1 MAFFNAIGSEYTVE
15 LNVQS
20 DGIGYYAIVRDVNIY
35 SFSKI
40 SYNYYSAVKYA
51 DGRIYSETENN
62 IVSEQT
68 FTNND
73 ANKVISDLNNL
84 KNILNISNECLGEL
98 TNIVQNYVGNLYICS
113 VDYPYGGAFIGYPQ
127 TYIASGILTPFNA
140 SYGSPS
146 KNKWNENGTVYSII
160 NYGSNGNTLE
170 TKANSTLMPLFN
182 IISYQIENNLIEPS
196 NELKNLVESQF
207 DTVKSDTSFVWDVY
221 INSYRE
227 NALKG
232 GYTTESIIVRWSC
245 DAVNKATEEFLQ
257 TNPDYEYRS
266 DNTIIQLVAD
276 NKKDGTLSTPFFQDL
291 YGTLETKIPMSKLS
305 SVIGTSDFMKGI
317 SEFIPALNAGDCYL
331 YLTYK
336 LQSTSIKDTC
346 VCQIPLNSS
355 TQDVNHLYIRNGR
368 RGSVVRLHYGEP
380 ESGVDPLVVGWNDNA
395 RDDLSDDSQ
404 KFDDDSSDVESDIST
419 NSNIS
424 LLTSTYAMTE
434 TNLKLLGKKL
444 WDSSFLDNISMI
456 NNSPIENLLSA
467 KAFPFP
473 IPTSGATEKNVVMG
487 NVNMG
492 VSGYELP
499 SSFIPR
505 KTIGT
510 FKVDKKFN
518 GVLEWLNYHIQV
530 ICYLPYIGFI
540 ELNIKEILN
549 KTVTLKYIYDVITG
563 VCTAC
568 FYANNIEI
576 CKYSG
581 TIAIDIPITASN
593 RAQVESGYIM
603 SALGAVGS
611 LLTGKL
617 MGFAGSAFGALMNQN
632 HFTTKGSPS
641 PSCDAFDEQKAFIII
656 DYPVYYPPTNY
667 AHDYGYPCNL
677 SMKLGNCK
685 GFTKCA
691 NVDVNGLACT
701 EEERAELKRLLESGV
716 YL

>member
-1 MAFFNAIGSEYTVE
+1 MAYIINQGNEYIVE
-15 LNVQS
+15 LNVNS
-20 DGIGYYAIVRDVNIY
+20 NCIEYSSIGMNVKMWNFAPITYKYVAQ
-35 SFSKI
+35 
-40 SYNYYSAVKYA
+40 VKYA
-51 DGRIYSETENN
+51 NGGIYSENENEITSN
-62 IVSEQT
+62 STLSQY
-68 FTNND
+68 D
-73 ANKVISDLNNL
+73 ANLIISKLNQLKEIMNISDSVLQEIN
-84 KNILNISNECLGEL
+84 
-98 TNIVQNYVGNLYICS
+98 TIVNNYVGVLYVAQ
-113 VDYPYGGAFIGYPQ
+113 VDYPFGG
-127 TYIASGILTPFNA
+127 TYVGSYYKYVSSGMLTPFNA
-140 SYGSPS
+140 PYGSPS
-146 KNKWNENGTVYSII
+146 KNKWNENGTLYTLN
-160 NYGSNGNTLE
+160 NYERVGNSVNTY
-170 TKANSTLMPLFN
+170 ANETLMSLFN
-182 IISYQIENNLIEPS
+182 IISYQIENNLITPS
-196 NELKNLVESQF
+196 AELKNLVDSQF
-207 DTVKSDTSFVWDVY
+207 DPVKSDTSFTWDVY

-232 GYTTESIIVRWSC
+232 GYTTESIIVRWTC
-245 DAVNKATEEFLQ
+245 DAVNKATEDFLQ
-257 TNPDYEYRS
+257 TNPDYEYRA
-266 DNTIIQLVAD
+266 DNTIIRLSA
-276 NKKDGTLSTPFFQDL
+276 KDQKNYDFSTPFFQDL

-305 SVIGTSDFMKGI
+305 NVIGTSDFMKGI

-331 YLTYK
+331 YLNYTFQN
-336 LQSTSIKDTC
+336 LGVTDTC

-355 TQDVNHLYIRNGR
+355 TQNVDHLYIRNGR
-368 RGSVVRLHYGEP
+368 RGSVVRLHYGDP
-380 ESGVDPLVVGWNDNA
+380 ESGVDPSVVGWNDDA
-395 RDDLSDDSQ
+395 RDDLADDSQ

-434 TNLKLLGKKL
+434 TNLKALGRKL
-444 WDSSFLDNISMI
+444 WDNSFLENISMI
-456 NNSPIENLLSA
+456 NNSPIENILSV
-467 KAFPFP
+467 KSFPFP
-473 IPTSGATEKNVVMG
+473 ISGGTSKNVILG
-487 NVNMG
+487 NVNMEVTG
-492 VSGYELP
+492 NELP
-499 SSFIPR
+499 SSYTPI

-510 FKVDKKFN
+510 FKVDKKFT

-540 ELNIKEILN
+540 ELNIKEIID
-549 KTVTLKYIYDVITG
+549 KTITLKYIYDVITG

-611 LLTGKL
+611 LLTGNL

-691 NVDVNGLACT
+691 NVDVDGLSCT

>member
-1 MAFFNAIGSEYTVE
+1 MARYSGYDNVNKMSVQCTIDGSQYVEMRDVINCYGLGSFSVHIVHSNAGEYNINSHAFDTTNLKNTITQYGQSGFLGFTSNTASELVNNIDALNIHIVNFPAIALPYPTGDNRWTNADAIGIATPKGYNIGSPMNNGYN
-15 LNVQS
+15 NV
-20 DGIGYYAIVRDVNIY
+20 GNIY
-35 SFSKI
+35 SGYMNGEFVEYRFGKEPFSFF
-40 SYNYYSAVKYA
+40 
-51 DGRIYSETENN
+51 N
-62 IVSEQT
+62 IVS
-68 FTNND
+68 D
-73 ANKVISDLNNL
+73 AINAGIISVSDNL
-84 KNILNISNECLGEL
+84 KE
-98 TNIVQNYVGNLYICS
+98 IVDS
-113 VDYPYGGAFIGYPQ
+113 
-127 TYIASGILTPFNA
+127 
-140 SYGSPS
+140 
-146 KNKWNENGTVYSII
+146 
-160 NYGSNGNTLE
+160 
-170 TKANSTLMPLFN
+170 
-182 IISYQIENNLIEPS
+182 QIVPI
-196 NELKNLVESQF
+196 
-207 DTVKSDTSFVWDVY
+207 KSDTSFTWDVY

-232 GYTTESIIVRWSC
+232 GYKTESIIVRWTC

-257 TNPDYEYRS
+257 TNPDYEYRA
-266 DNTIIQLVAD
+266 DNTIIRLSA
-276 NKKDGTLSTPFFQDL
+276 KDQKNYDFSTPFFQDL

-305 SVIGTSDFMKGI
+305 SVIGTSDFMKEI
-317 SEFIPALNAGDCYL
+317 SEFIPVLNAGDCYL
-331 YLTYK
+331 YLNYTFQN
-336 LQSTSIKDTC
+336 LGVTDTC

-355 TQDVNHLYIRNGR
+355 TQDTSHLYIRNGR
-368 RGSVVRLHYGEP
+368 RGSVVRLHYGDP
-380 ESGVDPLVVGWNDNA
+380 ESGVDPSVVGWNDDA

-404 KFDDDSSDVESDIST
+404 KFDDDSSDIVSDIST

-424 LLTSTYAMTE
+424 LLTTTYAMTE
-434 TNLKLLGKKL
+434 SNLKALGKKL
-444 WDSSFLDNISMI
+444 WDSSFLENISMI
-456 NNSPIENLLSA
+456 NNSPIENILSA
-467 KAFPFP
+467 KSFPFP
-473 IPTSGATEKNVVMG
+473 INGGTSKNVILG
-487 NVNMG
+487 NVNMQVTG
-492 VSGYELP
+492 NELP
-499 SSFIPR
+499 SSYVPI

-540 ELNIKEILN
+540 ELNIKEIID
-549 KTVTLKYIYDVITG
+549 KTITLKYIYDVITG

-611 LLTGKL
+611 LLSGNL
-617 MGFAGSAFGALMNQN
+617 MGVAGSAFGALMNQN

-691 NVDVNGLACT
+691 NVDVDGLACT
-701 EEERAELKRLLESGV
+701 EEERAELKRMLESGV

>member
-1 MAFFNAIGSEYTVE
+1 MIIQSIQTNGIVQEMVFEPNGSIIFFDGAPSFFDTKPTTITGTRELPFASVTYDINAT
-15 LNVQS
+15 
-20 DGIGYYAIVRDVNIY
+20 
-35 SFSKI
+35 SKL
-40 SYNYYSAVKYA
+40 YP
-51 DGRIYSETENN
+51 
-62 IVSEQT
+62 
-68 FTNND
+68 
-73 ANKVISDLNNL
+73 
-84 KNILNISNECLGEL
+84 NISRDSIIKPHLQALKDGGYISENIFNELIEKL
-98 TNIVQNYVGNLYICS
+98 YDLPLYRGNLPQAIIGTGEGKEKELKIIGNGSC
-113 VDYPYGGAFIGYPQ
+113 GGI
-127 TYIASGILTPFNA
+127 
-140 SYGSPS
+140 
-146 KNKWNENGTVYSII
+146 
-160 NYGSNGNTLE
+160 GNTLTTNLDDVWNNYGNADTLNVSYGE
-170 TKANSTLMPLFN
+170 TQFTDKAFRQYPPFFN
-182 IISYQIENNLIEPS
+182 ILSRAIDENLINVS
-196 NELKNLVESQF
+196 DELIDFVQSQV
-207 DTVKSDTSFVWDVY
+207 TPIKEDTSFIWDVY

-232 GYTTESIIVRWSC
+232 GYKTESIIVRWTC

-257 TNPDYEYRS
+257 TNPDYEYRA
-266 DNTIIQLVAD
+266 DNTIIRLSA
-276 NKKDGTLSTPFFQDL
+276 KDQKNYDFSTPFFQDL
-291 YGTLETKIPMSKLS
+291 YGTLETKIPMTKLS
-305 SVIGTSDFMKGI
+305 NVIGTSDFMKGI
-317 SEFIPALNAGDCYL
+317 SEFIPALNTGDCYL
-331 YLTYK
+331 YLNYTFQN
-336 LQSTSIKDTC
+336 LGITDTC

-355 TQDVNHLYIRNGR
+355 TQNVDHLYIRNGR

-380 ESGVDPLVVGWNDNA
+380 ESGVDPSVVGWNDDA

-404 KFDDDSSDVESDIST
+404 KFDDDSSDIVSDIST

-424 LLTSTYAMTE
+424 LLTTTYAMNE
-434 TNLKLLGKKL
+434 SNLKALGKKL
-444 WDSSFLDNISMI
+444 WDASFLENISMI
-456 NNSPIENLLSA
+456 NNSPIENILSV
-467 KAFPFP
+467 KSFPFP
-473 IPTSGATEKNVVMG
+473 ISGGASKNVILG
-487 NVNMG
+487 NVNMQVTG
-492 VSGYELP
+492 NELP
-499 SSFIPR
+499 SNYIPI

-611 LLTGKL
+611 LLTGNL
-617 MGFAGSAFGALMNQN
+617 MGVAGSAFGALMNQN

-641 PSCDAFDEQKAFIII
+641 PACDAFDEQKAFIII

-691 NVDVNGLACT
+691 NVDVDGLSCT
-701 EEERAELKRLLESGV
+701 EEERAELKRLLENGV

>member
-1 MAFFNAIGSEYTVE
+1 MRAIINGIEGRTSIYDNIDGAELGIISTQSCVFSFNSGNVKYKYSEYNNNSLSYEEEKTIE
-15 LNVQS
+15 KALYFNDNNMNTLKNS
-20 DGIGYYAIVRDVNIY
+20 VNDIMLSLDY
-35 SFSKI
+35 SQANIDDFK
-40 SYNYYSAVKYA
+40 SAL
-51 DGRIYSETENN
+51 
-62 IVSEQT
+62 EQ
-68 FTNND
+68 
-73 ANKVISDLNNL
+73 L
-84 KNILNISNECLGEL
+84 KNILYFVNFNEWFSYIGINNVLSSSELSGFITGYNYPLGSPVADIINKNSTQYEL
-98 TNIVQNYVGNLYICS
+98 S
-113 VDYPYGGAFIGYPQ
+113 VDGNQIYVNYTLPIAFFNMLQ
-127 TYIASGILTPFNA
+127 IAID
-140 SYGSPS
+140 
-146 KNKWNENGTVYSII
+146 
-160 NYGSNGNTLE
+160 
-170 TKANSTLMPLFN
+170 
-182 IISYQIENNLIEPS
+182 NNLITVSEWV
-196 NELKNLVESQF
+196 KNFVDDNMTPIKTE
-207 DTVKSDTSFVWDVY
+207 TSFLWDVY
-221 INSYRE
+221 INSYKE

-232 GYTTESIIVRWSC
+232 GYVTESIIIRWSC

-257 TNPDYEYRS
+257 ANPNYEYRA

-276 NKKDGTLSTPFFQDL
+276 KQKDGTLSTPFFQDL
-291 YGTLETKIPMSKLS
+291 YGTLQTKIPMTKLS

-317 SEFIPALNAGDCYL
+317 SEFIPALNTGDCYL

-336 LQSTSIKDTC
+336 LQNTSIKDTC

-355 TQDVNHLYIRNGR
+355 TQNVEHLYIRNGR
-368 RGSVVRLHYGEP
+368 RGSVVRLHYGDP
-380 ESGVDPLVVGWNDNA
+380 ESGVDPSVVGWNDDA

-404 KFDDDSSDVESDIST
+404 KFDADSSDVESDVSY

-434 TNLKLLGKKL
+434 ENLKLLGKKL
-444 WDSSFLDNISMI
+444 WDNSFLENISMI
-456 NNSPIENLLSA
+456 NNSPIENILAVKS
-467 KAFPFP
+467 FPFP
-473 IPTSGATEKNVVMG
+473 ISGGTSKNVILG
-487 NVNMG
+487 NVNMEITG
-492 VSGYELP
+492 NELP

-510 FKVDKKFN
+510 FKVDKKFS
-518 GVLEWLNYHIQV
+518 GVLEWLNYHIEV
-530 ICYLPYIGFI
+530 ICYLPYIGFV
-540 ELNIKEILN
+540 ELNVKEILN

-568 FYANNIEI
+568 FYAGDIEI

-581 TIAIDIPITASN
+581 TIAIDIPVTASN
-593 RAQVESGYIM
+593 RAQVEAGYIT
-603 SALGAVGS
+603 SAIGAIASLKTRNWLGV
-611 LLTGKL
+611 
-617 MGFAGSAFGALMNQN
+617 AGSAFGALMNQN

-691 NVDVNGLACT
+691 NVDVDGLACT

>member
-1 MAFFNAIGSEYTVE
+1 MVIRSIETN
-15 LNVQS
+15 
-20 DGIGYYAIVRDVNIY
+20 GIGQEMVFEPNGSIIFFDGTPYFFDTKQTTIKGTRTHPTLGNTYEINQTSDLYSNSSRDTTIKPHIQALRDGGYISENIYNELIEKLYDFPLYRGTLPTAIVGE
-35 SFSKI
+35 S
-40 SYNYYSAVKYA
+40 VKE
-51 DGRIYSETENN
+51 ITITENG
-62 IVSEQT
+62 
-68 FTNND
+68 
-73 ANKVISDLNNL
+73 A
-84 KNILNISNECLGEL
+84 C
-98 TNIVQNYVGNLYICS
+98 
-113 VDYPYGGAFIGYPQ
+113 GG
-127 TYIASGILTPFNA
+127 
-140 SYGSPS
+140 
-146 KNKWNENGTVYSII
+146 V
-160 NYGSNGNTLE
+160 GNTLVVNLNDVWNNYG
-170 TKANSTLMPLFN
+170 KADVVYVNYGNTVFTDKAFRLYPRVFN
-182 IISYQIENNLIEPS
+182 ILSRAIDEKLIDVS
-196 NELKNLVESQF
+196 NELKEFVESQVTPIKE
-207 DTVKSDTSFVWDVY
+207 DKSFIWDVY

-232 GYTTESIIVRWSC
+232 GYKTESIIVRWTC
-245 DAVNKATEEFLQ
+245 DAVNKATEDFLQ
-257 TNPDYEYRS
+257 TNPDYEYRA
-266 DNTIIQLVAD
+266 DNTLIRLSA
-276 NKKDGTLSTPFFQDL
+276 KDQKNYDFSTPFFQDL
-291 YGTLETKIPMSKLS
+291 YGTLEAKIPMTKLS

-317 SEFIPALNAGDCYL
+317 SEFIPALNSGDCYL
-331 YLTYK
+331 YLNYTFQN
-336 LQSTSIKDTC
+336 LGVTDTC

-355 TQDVNHLYIRNGR
+355 TQNVDHLYIRNGR

-380 ESGVDPLVVGWNDNA
+380 ESGVDPSVVGWNDDA
-395 RDDLSDDSQ
+395 RELPDDDIQ
-404 KFDDDSSDVESDIST
+404 HTDDDSSDVESDVSY

-434 TNLKLLGKKL
+434 ENLKLLGKKL
-444 WDSSFLDNISMI
+444 WDNSFLENISMI
-456 NNSPIENLLSA
+456 NNSPIENILAVKS
-467 KAFPFP
+467 FPFP
-473 IPTSGATEKNVVMG
+473 ISGGTSKNVILG
-487 NVNMG
+487 NVNMEITG
-492 VSGYELP
+492 NELP

-510 FKVDKKFN
+510 FKVDKKFSSI
-518 GVLEWLNYHIQV
+518 LEWLNYHIEV
-530 ICYLPYIGFI
+530 ICYLPYIGFV

-568 FYANNIEI
+568 FYAGDIEI

-611 LLTGKL
+611 LLAGNL
-617 MGFAGSAFGALMNQN
+617 MGIAGSSFGALMNQN

-656 DYPVYYPPTNY
+656 DYPVYYEPTNY

-691 NVDVNGLACT
+691 NVDVDGLSCT
-701 EEERAELKRLLESGV
+701 EEERAELKRLLEGGV

>member
-1 MAFFNAIGSEYTVE
+1 MASFNAIGSEYTVE

-20 DGIGYYAIVRDVNIY
+20 DGIGYYAIGRDVRIY

-51 DGRIYSETENN
+51 NGSIYSETENN

-73 ANKVISDLNNL
+73 ANHVISDLNNL
-84 KNILNISNECLGEL
+84 KNILNISNECLNEL
-98 TNIVQNYVGNLYICS
+98 SNIVQNYVGNLYLCS
-113 VDYPYGGAFIGYPQ
+113 VDYRNSGSWIGYPQ

-160 NYGSNGNTLE
+160 NYGSIGNTLE

-196 NELKNLVESQF
+196 DELKNLVDSQF
-207 DTVKSDTSFVWDVY
+207 DPVKSDTSFVWDVY

-245 DAVNKATEEFLQ
+245 DAVNKATEEYLQ
-257 TNPDYEYRS
+257 NNPDYEYRA
-266 DNTIIQLVAD
+266 DNTLIRLSA
-276 NKKDGTLSTPFFQDL
+276 KDQKNYDFSTPFFQDL

-331 YLTYK
+331 YLNYTFQN
-336 LQSTSIKDTC
+336 LGLTDTC

-355 TQDVNHLYIRNGR
+355 TQDVDHLYIRNGR
-368 RGSVVRLHYGEP
+368 RGSVVRLHYGDP
-380 ESGVDPLVVGWNDNA
+380 ESGVDPIVVGWNDDA
-395 RDDLSDDSQ
+395 RDDLVDDAQ
-404 KFDDDSSDVESDIST
+404 KFDDDSSDVESDISY

-434 TNLKLLGKKL
+434 ENLKLMGKKL
-444 WDSSFLDNISMI
+444 WDNSFLENISMI
-456 NNSPIENLLSA
+456 NNSPIENILAVKS
-467 KAFPFP
+467 FPFP
-473 IPTSGATEKNVVMG
+473 ISGGTSKNVILG

-492 VSGYELP
+492 ITGNELP
-499 SSFIPR
+499 SSFIPK

-510 FKVDKKFN
+510 FKVDKKFS
-518 GVLEWLNYHIQV
+518 GVLEWLNYHIEV
-530 ICYLPYIGFI
+530 ICYLPYIGFV
-540 ELNIKEILN
+540 ELNIKEILD

-568 FYANNIEI
+568 FYSGDIEI

-593 RAQVESGYIM
+593 RAQVEAGYIT
-603 SALGAVGS
+603 SAIGALASLKSRNWLGV
-611 LLTGKL
+611 
-617 MGFAGSAFGALMNQN
+617 AGSAFGALMNQN

-656 DYPVYYPPTNY
+656 DYPVYYEPTNY

-691 NVDVNGLACT
+691 NVDVDGLSCT

>member
-1 MAFFNAIGSEYTVE
+1 MVIQTIQTNGIVQEMVFEPKGSIIFFDGSSYFFDTKQTTITGTRTSPILGTSYDINETSE
-15 LNVQS
+15 LYPKV
-20 DGIGYYAIVRDVNIY
+20 GID
-35 SFSKI
+35 
-40 SYNYYSAVKYA
+40 
-51 DGRIYSETENN
+51 NN
-62 IVSEQT
+62 IKPQLL
-68 FTNND
+68 
-73 ANKVISDLNNL
+73 AL
-84 KNILNISNECLGEL
+84 KNNGHISESIYNELIEKIYDIPLYRGTLPTAITGTSADLAKEL
-98 TNIVQNYVGNLYICS
+98 KIIGNGLC
-113 VDYPYGGAFIGYPQ
+113 GGI
-127 TYIASGILTPFNA
+127 
-140 SYGSPS
+140 
-146 KNKWNENGTVYSII
+146 
-160 NYGSNGNTLE
+160 GNTLATNLNDVWNNYGNADTVDVSYGE
-170 TKANSTLMPLFN
+170 TQFTDKAFRQYPPFFN
-182 IISYQIENNLIEPS
+182 ILSRAIDENLINAS
-196 NELKNLVESQF
+196 DELIDFVQSQV
-207 DTVKSDTSFVWDVY
+207 TPIKEDTSFIWDVY

-232 GYTTESIIVRWSC
+232 GYKTESIIVRWTC

-257 TNPDYEYRS
+257 TSPDYEYRA
-266 DNTIIQLVAD
+266 DNTIIRLSA
-276 NKKDGTLSTPFFQDL
+276 KDQKNYDFSTPFFQDL
-291 YGTLETKIPMSKLS
+291 YGTLETKIPMTKLS
-305 SVIGTSDFMKGI
+305 NVIGTSDFMKGI

-331 YLTYK
+331 FLNYTFQNLGVT
-336 LQSTSIKDTC
+336 DTC

-355 TQDVNHLYIRNGR
+355 TQNVDHLYIRNGR

-380 ESGVDPLVVGWNDNA
+380 ESGVDPSVVGWNDDA

-404 KFDDDSSDVESDIST
+404 KFDDDSSDIVSDIST

-424 LLTSTYAMTE
+424 LLTTTYAMTE
-434 TNLKLLGKKL
+434 SNLKALGKKL
-444 WDSSFLDNISMI
+444 WDNSFLENISMI
-456 NNSPIENLLSA
+456 NNSPIENILSA
-467 KAFPFP
+467 KSFPFP
-473 IPTSGATEKNVVMG
+473 INGGTSKNVILG
-487 NVNMG
+487 NVNMEVNG
-492 VSGYELP
+492 NELP
-499 SSFIPR
+499 SSYVPI

-530 ICYLPYIGFI
+530 ICYLPYIGFV
-540 ELNIKEILN
+540 ELNIKEIID
-549 KTVTLKYIYDVITG
+549 KTITLKYIYDVITG

-568 FYANNIEI
+568 FYAGDIEI

-611 LLTGKL
+611 LLTGNL
-617 MGFAGSAFGALMNQN
+617 MGVAGSAFGALMNQN

-677 SMKLGNCK
+677 SIKLGNCK

-691 NVDVNGLACT
+691 NVDVDGLSCT
-701 EEERAELKRLLESGV
+701 EEERAELKRLLEGGV

>member
-1 MAFFNAIGSEYTVE
+1 MVIQTIQTNGIVQEMVFEPNGSIIYFDGSPYFFDTKQTTITGTTTSPILGWTYEINSTSEIYPKV
-15 LNVQS
+15 
-20 DGIGYYAIVRDVNIY
+20 GIDNNIKPHLLSLKNSGHISENIY
-35 SFSKI
+35 NELIEKI
-40 SYNYYSAVKYA
+40 YDIPLYRGTLPTAIIGTSA
-51 DGRIYSETENN
+51 
-62 IVSEQT
+62 
-68 FTNND
+68 
-73 ANKVISDLNNL
+73 DLAKEL
-84 KNILNISNECLGEL
+84 KII
-98 TNIVQNYVGNLYICS
+98 GNGSC
-113 VDYPYGGAFIGYPQ
+113 GGI
-127 TYIASGILTPFNA
+127 
-140 SYGSPS
+140 
-146 KNKWNENGTVYSII
+146 
-160 NYGSNGNTLE
+160 GNTLTTNLNDIWNNYGNADTVNVNYGE
-170 TKANSTLMPLFN
+170 TQFTDKAFHQYPPFFN
-182 IISYQIENNLIEPS
+182 ILSRAIDENLINAS
-196 NELKNLVESQF
+196 DELIDFVQSQV
-207 DTVKSDTSFVWDVY
+207 TPIKEDTSFIWDVY

-232 GYTTESIIVRWSC
+232 GYKTESIIVRWTC

-257 TNPDYEYRS
+257 TNPDYEYRA

-276 NKKDGTLSTPFFQDL
+276 KKKEGTLSEPFFQDL
-291 YGTLETKIPMSKLS
+291 YGTLEAKIPMTKLS
-305 SVIGTSDFMKGI
+305 NVIGTSDFIKGV
-317 SEFIPALNAGDCYL
+317 SEFIPVLNAGDCYL

-336 LQSTSIKDTC
+336 LQNTSVKDTC

-355 TQDVNHLYIRNGR
+355 TQDVDHLYIRNGR

-380 ESGVDPLVVGWNDNA
+380 ESGVDPSVVGWNDDV
-395 RDDLSDDSQ
+395 RELPDDDVQ
-404 KFDDDSSDVESDIST
+404 HTDDDSSDVESDVSY

-434 TNLKLLGKKL
+434 ENLKLLGKKL
-444 WDSSFLDNISMI
+444 WDDSFLENISMI
-456 NNSPIENLLSA
+456 NNSPIENILAVKS
-467 KAFPFP
+467 FPFP
-473 IPTSGATEKNVVMG
+473 ISGGTSKNVILG
-487 NVNMG
+487 NVNTEITG
-492 VSGYELP
+492 NELP

-510 FKVDKKFN
+510 FKVDKKFS
-518 GVLEWLNYHIQV
+518 GVLEWLNYHIEV
-530 ICYLPYIGFI
+530 ICYLPYIGFV

-568 FYANNIEI
+568 FYAGDIEI

-593 RAQVESGYIM
+593 RAQVEAGYIT
-603 SALGAVGS
+603 SALGSVG
-611 LLTGKL
+611 LLLKGKIIDS
-617 MGFAGSAFGALMNQN
+617 ASSAFGGLMNQN

-656 DYPVYYPPTNY
+656 DYPVYYEPTNY

-691 NVDVNGLACT
+691 NVDVDGLSCT

>member
-1 MAFFNAIGSEYTVE
+1 MVIQTIQTNGIVQELVFEPKGSIIFFDGSPYFFDTKQTTITGTKTSPILGNSYDINETSE
-15 LNVQS
+15 LYPKV
-20 DGIGYYAIVRDVNIY
+20 GID
-35 SFSKI
+35 
-40 SYNYYSAVKYA
+40 
-51 DGRIYSETENN
+51 NN
-62 IVSEQT
+62 IKPQLL
-68 FTNND
+68 
-73 ANKVISDLNNL
+73 AL
-84 KNILNISNECLGEL
+84 KNGGHISESIYNELIEKIYDIPLYRGTLPTAITGTSADLAKEL
-98 TNIVQNYVGNLYICS
+98 KIIGNGSC
-113 VDYPYGGAFIGYPQ
+113 GGI
-127 TYIASGILTPFNA
+127 
-140 SYGSPS
+140 
-146 KNKWNENGTVYSII
+146 
-160 NYGSNGNTLE
+160 GNTLATNLNDVWNNYGNVE
-170 TKANSTLMPLFN
+170 TSNVSYGETQFTDKAFRQYPPFFN
-182 IISYQIENNLIEPS
+182 ILSRAIDENLIDAS
-196 NELKNLVESQF
+196 NELIDFVQSQV
-207 DTVKSDTSFVWDVY
+207 TPIKEDTSFIWDVY

-232 GYTTESIIVRWSC
+232 GYKTESIVVRWTC

-257 TNPDYEYRS
+257 TNPDYEYRA

-276 NKKDGTLSTPFFQDL
+276 KKKEGTLSSPFFQDL

-317 SEFIPALNAGDCYL
+317 SEFIPALNTGDCYL

-336 LQSTSIKDTC
+336 LQNTSIKDTC

-355 TQDVNHLYIRNGR
+355 TQNVDHLYIRNGR

-380 ESGVDPLVVGWNDNA
+380 ESGVDPSVVGWNDDA

-404 KFDDDSSDVESDIST
+404 KFDDDSSDIVSDIST

-434 TNLKLLGKKL
+434 TNLKALGKKL
-444 WDSSFLDNISMI
+444 WDNSFLENISMI
-456 NNSPIENLLSA
+456 NNSPIENILSA
-467 KAFPFP
+467 KSFPFP
-473 IPTSGATEKNVVMG
+473 INGGTSKNVILG
-487 NVNMG
+487 NVNMEVTG
-492 VSGYELP
+492 NELP
-499 SSFIPR
+499 SSYTPI

-518 GVLEWLNYHIQV
+518 GVLEWLNYHTQV

-540 ELNIKEILN
+540 ELNIKEIID

-603 SALGAVGS
+603 SALGAVDS
-611 LLTGKL
+611 LLTGNL
-617 MGFAGSAFGALMNQN
+617 MGFVGSAFGALMNQN

-641 PSCDAFDEQKAFIII
+641 PACDAFDEQKAFIII

-691 NVDVNGLACT
+691 NVDVDGLACT

>member
-20 DGIGYYAIVRDVNIY
+20 DALGYYAIGRDVHCY

-51 DGRIYSETENN
+51 NGSIYSEKENN

-68 FTNND
+68 FTNNN
-73 ANKVISDLNNL
+73 ANQVISDLNNL
-84 KNILNISNECLGEL
+84 KNILNISNECLSEL
-98 TNIVQNYVGNLYICS
+98 SNIVQNYVGNLYICN
-113 VDYPYGGAFIGYPQ
+113 VDYPNVGTWIGYPQ
-127 TYIASGILTPFNA
+127 TYITSGILTPFNA
-140 SYGSPS
+140 AYGSPS

-160 NYGSNGNTLE
+160 NYESNGNTLE

-182 IISYQIENNLIEPS
+182 IITYQIENNLIVPS
-196 NELKNLVESQF
+196 DELKNLVDSQF
-207 DTVKSDTSFVWDVY
+207 DPVKSDTSFIWDVY

-245 DAVNKATEEFLQ
+245 DAVNKATEEYLQ
-257 TNPDYEYRS
+257 NNPDYEYRA
-266 DNTIIQLVAD
+266 DNTLIRLSA
-276 NKKDGTLSTPFFQDL
+276 KDQKNYDFSTPFFQDL
-291 YGTLETKIPMSKLS
+291 YGTLQTKIPMSKLS
-305 SVIGTSDFMKGI
+305 NVIGTSDFMKGI

-331 YLTYK
+331 YLNYTFQN
-336 LQSTSIKDTC
+336 LGVTDTC

-355 TQDVNHLYIRNGR
+355 TQNVDHLYIRNGR

-380 ESGVDPLVVGWNDNA
+380 ESGVDPSVVGWNDDV
-395 RDDLSDDSQ
+395 RELPDDDVQ
-404 KFDDDSSDVESDIST
+404 QFDDDSSDIISDIST

-424 LLTSTYAMTE
+424 LLTNTYAMNE
-434 TNLKLLGKKL
+434 SNLKALGKKL
-444 WDSSFLDNISMI
+444 WDNSFLENISMI
-456 NNSPIENLLSA
+456 NNSPIENILAVKS
-467 KAFPFP
+467 FPFP
-473 IPTSGATEKNVVMG
+473 ISGGTSKSVMLG
-487 NVNMG
+487 NVNMEVTG
-492 VSGYELP
+492 NELP
-499 SSFIPR
+499 SSYTPI

-530 ICYLPYIGFI
+530 ICYLPYIGFV

-568 FYANNIEI
+568 FYSGDIEI

-611 LLTGKL
+611 LLAGNL
-617 MGFAGSAFGALMNQN
+617 MGIAGSAFGALMNQN

-656 DYPVYYPPTNY
+656 DYPIYYPPTNY

-691 NVDVNGLACT
+691 NVDVDGLSCT
-701 EEERAELKRLLESGV
+701 EDERAELKRLLEGGV

>member
-1 MAFFNAIGSEYTVE
+1 MVIQSIQTNGIVQEMVFEPSGSIIFFDGTPYFFDTKQTTITGTRTSPIHGWTYEINSTSELYPKV
-15 LNVQS
+15 
-20 DGIGYYAIVRDVNIY
+20 GIDNNIKPQLLSLKNSGHISENIY
-35 SFSKI
+35 NELIEKI
-40 SYNYYSAVKYA
+40 YNIPLYRGTLPTAITGTSA
-51 DGRIYSETENN
+51 
-62 IVSEQT
+62 
-68 FTNND
+68 
-73 ANKVISDLNNL
+73 DLAKEL
-84 KNILNISNECLGEL
+84 KII
-98 TNIVQNYVGNLYICS
+98 GNGSC
-113 VDYPYGGAFIGYPQ
+113 GGI
-127 TYIASGILTPFNA
+127 
-140 SYGSPS
+140 
-146 KNKWNENGTVYSII
+146 
-160 NYGSNGNTLE
+160 GNTLTTNLNDIWNNYGNADTVNVSYGE
-170 TKANSTLMPLFN
+170 TQFTDKAFRQYPPFFN
-182 IISYQIENNLIEPS
+182 ILSRAIEENLIEVS
-196 NELKNLVESQF
+196 DELKEFVESEV
-207 DTVKSDTSFVWDVY
+207 TPIKEDTSFIWDVY

-232 GYTTESIIVRWSC
+232 GYKTESIIVRWTC

-257 TNPDYEYRS
+257 TNPDYEYKA

-276 NKKDGTLSTPFFQDL
+276 KKKEGTLSTPFFQDL
-291 YGTLETKIPMSKLS
+291 YGTLEVKIPMTKLS
-305 SVIGTSDFMKGI
+305 NVIGTSDFMKGI
-317 SEFIPALNAGDCYL
+317 SEFIPAINAGDCYL

-336 LQSTSIKDTC
+336 LQNTSVKDTC

-355 TQDVNHLYIRNGR
+355 TQDVDHLYIRNGR

-380 ESGVDPLVVGWNDNA
+380 ESGVDPSVVGWNDDV
-395 RDDLSDDSQ
+395 RELPDDDVQHTDE
-404 KFDDDSSDVESDIST
+404 DSSDVESDVSY

-434 TNLKLLGKKL
+434 ENLKLLGKKL
-444 WDSSFLDNISMI
+444 WSDSFLENISMI
-456 NNSPIENLLSA
+456 NNSPIENILAVKS
-467 KAFPFP
+467 FPFP
-473 IPTSGATEKNVVMG
+473 ISGGTSKNVVLG

-492 VSGYELP
+492 ITGNELP

-518 GVLEWLNYHIQV
+518 GVLEWLNYHIEV
-530 ICYLPYIGFI
+530 ICYLPYIGFV
-540 ELNIKEILN
+540 ELNVKEILN

-568 FYANNIEI
+568 FYAGDIEI

-593 RAQVESGYIM
+593 RAQVEAGYIT
-603 SALGAVGS
+603 SAIGALTSLKSRNWLGV
-611 LLTGKL
+611 
-617 MGFAGSAFGALMNQN
+617 AGSAFGALMNQN

-691 NVDVNGLACT
+691 NVDVDGLSCT

>member
-1 MAFFNAIGSEYTVE
+1 MIIQSIQTNGIVQEMVFEPSGSIIFFDGSPYFFDTKQTTITGTRELPFASVTYDINATSELYP
-15 LNVQS
+15 
-20 DGIGYYAIVRDVNIY
+20 
-35 SFSKI
+35 
-40 SYNYYSAVKYA
+40 
-51 DGRIYSETENN
+51 
-62 IVSEQT
+62 
-68 FTNND
+68 
-73 ANKVISDLNNL
+73 
-84 KNILNISNECLGEL
+84 NISRDNIIKPHLQALKDGGYISENIFNELIEKLYDLPLYRGSLPTAITGTGEGKEKEL
-98 TNIVQNYVGNLYICS
+98 KIIGNGSC
-113 VDYPYGGAFIGYPQ
+113 GGI
-127 TYIASGILTPFNA
+127 
-140 SYGSPS
+140 
-146 KNKWNENGTVYSII
+146 
-160 NYGSNGNTLE
+160 GNTLTTNLDDVWNNYGNTDIVNVNYGE
-170 TKANSTLMPLFN
+170 TQFTDKAFHQYPPFFN
-182 IISYQIENNLIEPS
+182 ILSRAIDENLINAS
-196 NELKNLVESQF
+196 NELIDFVQSQV
-207 DTVKSDTSFVWDVY
+207 TPIKEDTSFIWDVY

-232 GYTTESIIVRWSC
+232 GYKTESILVRWTC

-257 TNPDYEYRS
+257 TNTDYEYRA

-276 NKKDGTLSTPFFQDL
+276 KKKEGTLSAPFFQDL

-317 SEFIPALNAGDCYL
+317 SEFIPVLNAGDCYL

-336 LQSTSIKDTC
+336 LQNTSVKDTC

-355 TQDVNHLYIRNGR
+355 TQNVDNLYIRNGR

-380 ESGVDPLVVGWNDNA
+380 ESGVDPGVVGWNDDA

-404 KFDDDSSDVESDIST
+404 KFDDDSSDIESDIST

-424 LLTSTYAMTE
+424 LLTTTYAMTE
-434 TNLKLLGKKL
+434 SNLKALGKKL
-444 WDSSFLDNISMI
+444 WGTSFLENISMI
-456 NNSPIENLLSA
+456 NNSPIENILSA
-467 KAFPFP
+467 KSFPFP
-473 IPTSGATEKNVVMG
+473 ISGGTSKNVILG
-487 NVNMG
+487 NVNMEVTG
-492 VSGYELP
+492 NELP
-499 SSFIPR
+499 SSYTPI

-603 SALGAVGS
+603 SALGAFGS
-611 LLTGKL
+611 LLSGKL
-617 MGFAGSAFGALMNQN
+617 KGIAGSAFGALMNQN

-691 NVDVNGLACT
+691 NVDIDGLSCT

>member
-1 MAFFNAIGSEYTVE
+1 MASFSGIYHGGYGDFETTGTLNGGGICFEWANSFIELGIGSFTSHYTYYGNYGSGVVVSYDNDYNSSPVSEIVKNQIKDRITSLKSVLNLTDNTETE
-15 LNVQS
+15 LKSVIDNLDLHYIDVNSAISGFYFPQDNATMNGIATCYNCPIGTMLNNSWNVNGS
-20 DGIGYYAIVRDVNIY
+20 RVGDFTINGKTFTGYASVPYASIFNVISYAI
-35 SFSKI
+35 
-40 SYNYYSAVKYA
+40 
-51 DGRIYSETENN
+51 ENN
-62 IVSEQT
+62 IINVSDE
-68 FTNND
+68 
-73 ANKVISDLNNL
+73 L
-84 KNILNISNECLGEL
+84 KNIVEDQFVAIS
-98 TNIVQNYVGNLYICS
+98 
-113 VDYPYGGAFIGYPQ
+113 D
-127 TYIASGILTPFNA
+127 
-140 SYGSPS
+140 
-146 KNKWNENGTVYSII
+146 
-160 NYGSNGNTLE
+160 
-170 TKANSTLMPLFN
+170 
-182 IISYQIENNLIEPS
+182 
-196 NELKNLVESQF
+196 
-207 DTVKSDTSFVWDVY
+207 DTSFFWDVY

-232 GYTTESIIVRWSC
+232 GYKTESIIVRWSC
-245 DAVNKATEEFLQ
+245 SAVNKATEEFLQ
-257 TNPDYEYRS
+257 TNPDYEYRA
-266 DNTIIQLVAD
+266 DNTIIRLSA
-276 NKKDGTLSTPFFQDL
+276 KDQKNYDFLTPFFQDL
-291 YGTLETKIPMSKLS
+291 YGTLEAKIPMTKLS
-305 SVIGTSDFMKGI
+305 NVIGTSDFMKGI

-331 YLTYK
+331 YLNYTFQN
-336 LQSTSIKDTC
+336 LGVTDTC

-355 TQDVNHLYIRNGR
+355 TQNVDHLYIRNGR

-380 ESGVDPLVVGWNDNA
+380 ESGVDPSVVGWNDDA
-395 RDDLSDDSQ
+395 RDDLADDSQ
-404 KFDDDSSDVESDIST
+404 KFDDDSSDVESDIAT

-434 TNLKLLGKKL
+434 TNLKALGKKL
-444 WDSSFLDNISMI
+444 WDDSFLKEISML

-473 IPTSGATEKNVVMG
+473 IPTSGATEKNVIMG

-499 SSFIPR
+499 SSFNPT
-505 KTIGT
+505 KTIGS
-510 FKVDKKFN
+510 FMVDKKFN
-518 GVLEWLNYHIQV
+518 GVLEWLNYHIKV
-530 ICYLPYIGFI
+530 ICYLPYIGFV
-540 ELNIKEILN
+540 ELNIKEIIN

-568 FYANNIEI
+568 FYSNGIEI

-593 RAQVESGYIM
+593 RAQVEAGYIT
-603 SALGAVGS
+603 SALGAIGS
-611 LLTGKL
+611 LMTGNIL
-617 MGFAGSAFGALMNQN
+617 GLASSAFGALMNQN

-691 NVDVNGLACT
+691 NVDVDGLSCT
-701 EEERAELKRLLESGV
+701 EEERAELKRLLEGGV

>member
-1 MAFFNAIGSEYTVE
+1 MASFSGIHHGGYGDFETSGTLNGGGICFEWANTFTE
-15 LNVQS
+15 L
-20 DGIGYYAIVRDVNIY
+20 GIGPFTSHYTYYGNYGSGVVVSYDNDYNSSPVSKITKNQIKDRITALKSVLNLTDNTEIELKSVIDNLDLHYIDVNSALNGFYFPQDNATMNGIATCYNCPIGTMLNNDWNVNGSHVGDFTINGKTFTGYASVPFASIFNVISYAI
-35 SFSKI
+35 
-40 SYNYYSAVKYA
+40 
-51 DGRIYSETENN
+51 ENN
-62 IVSEQT
+62 IINVSDE
-68 FTNND
+68 
-73 ANKVISDLNNL
+73 L
-84 KNILNISNECLGEL
+84 KNIVEDQFVAIS
-98 TNIVQNYVGNLYICS
+98 
-113 VDYPYGGAFIGYPQ
+113 D
-127 TYIASGILTPFNA
+127 
-140 SYGSPS
+140 
-146 KNKWNENGTVYSII
+146 
-160 NYGSNGNTLE
+160 
-170 TKANSTLMPLFN
+170 
-182 IISYQIENNLIEPS
+182 
-196 NELKNLVESQF
+196 
-207 DTVKSDTSFVWDVY
+207 DTSFFWDVY

-232 GYTTESIIVRWSC
+232 GYKTESIIVRWTC
-245 DAVNKATEEFLQ
+245 NAVNKATEEFLQ
-257 TNPDYEYRS
+257 TNPDYEYRA
-266 DNTIIQLVAD
+266 DNTIIQLIAD
-276 NKKDGTLSTPFFQDL
+276 KKKEGTLSAPFFQDL

-317 SEFIPALNAGDCYL
+317 SEFIPALNTGDCYL

-336 LQSTSIKDTC
+336 LQNTSIKDTC

-355 TQDVNHLYIRNGR
+355 TQNVDHLYIRNGR
-368 RGSVVRLHYGEP
+368 RGSVVRLHYGDP
-380 ESGVDPLVVGWNDNA
+380 ESGVDPSVVGWNDDA
-395 RDDLSDDSQ
+395 RDDLSDDAQ
-404 KFDDDSSDVESDIST
+404 KFDDDSSDVESDVSY

-434 TNLKLLGKKL
+434 ENLKLLGKKL
-444 WDSSFLDNISMI
+444 WDDSFLENISMI
-456 NNSPIENLLSA
+456 NNSPIENILAA
-467 KAFPFP
+467 KAFPYP
-473 IPTSGATEKNVVMG
+473 IPTSGTTNKNVILG
-487 NVNMG
+487 NVDMG
-492 VSGYELP
+492 ITGYELP

-510 FKVDKKFN
+510 FKVDKKFS
-518 GVLEWLNYHIQV
+518 GVLEWLNYHTQV

-540 ELNIKEILN
+540 ELNIKEIID
-549 KTVTLKYIYDVITG
+549 KTITLKYIYDVITG

-611 LLTGKL
+611 LLSGKL
-617 MGFAGSAFGALMNQN
+617 MGIAGSAFGALMNQN

-691 NVDVNGLACT
+691 NVDVDGLSCT

>member
-1 MAFFNAIGSEYTVE
+1 MARYSGYDNVNKKSIQCTIDGAQYVEMRDVINCYGLGSFSVHIDHNLAGEYNINSSAFDTTSLKNTIVGFGQSGFLGFTSNTANELVSAIDNLNIHIVSFPAIALPYPTGDDKWTNAQAIGVATPK
-15 LNVQS
+15 
-20 DGIGYYAIVRDVNIY
+20 GYNI
-35 SFSKI
+35 
-40 SYNYYSAVKYA
+40 
-51 DGRIYSETENN
+51 
-62 IVSEQT
+62 
-68 FTNND
+68 
-73 ANKVISDLNNL
+73 
-84 KNILNISNECLGEL
+84 
-98 TNIVQNYVGNLYICS
+98 
-113 VDYPYGGAFIGYPQ
+113 
-127 TYIASGILTPFNA
+127 
-140 SYGSPS
+140 GSPM
-146 KNKWNENGTVYSII
+146 NNEYNSVGTVYSG
-160 NYGSNGNTLE
+160 YMNGEFVEYTFGQE
-170 TKANSTLMPLFN
+170 PFSFFN
-182 IISYQIENNLIEPS
+182 IVSDAIDAGIISVSDDLKKIVDSQIIPIKL
-196 NELKNLVESQF
+196 
-207 DTVKSDTSFVWDVY
+207 DTSFTWDVY

-245 DAVNKATEEFLQ
+245 PAVNEATEEFLQ
-257 TNPDYEYRS
+257 TNPDYEYRA

-336 LQSTSIKDTC
+336 LQNTSIKDTC

-355 TQDVNHLYIRNGR
+355 TQNVDNLYIRNGR

-380 ESGVDPLVVGWNDNA
+380 ESGVDPSVVGWNDDA
-395 RDDLSDDSQ
+395 RDDLVDDVQ
-404 KFDDDSSDVESDIST
+404 KFDDDSSDVKSDVSY

-434 TNLKLLGKKL
+434 DNLKLLGKKL

-456 NNSPIENLLSA
+456 NNSPIENILAA
-467 KAFPFP
+467 KAFPYP
-473 IPTSGATEKNVVMG
+473 IPTSGTTNKNVILG
-487 NVNMG
+487 NVDMG
-492 VSGYELP
+492 VTGYELP

-510 FKVDKKFN
+510 FKVDKKFS
-518 GVLEWLNYHIQV
+518 GVLEWLNYHIEV
-530 ICYLPYIGFI
+530 ICYLPYIGFV
-540 ELNIKEILN
+540 ELNIKEILD

-568 FYANNIEI
+568 FYTGDIEI

-593 RAQVESGYIM
+593 RAQVEAGYIT
-603 SALGAVGS
+603 SAIGAISSLKTRNWLGV
-611 LLTGKL
+611 
-617 MGFAGSAFGALMNQN
+617 AGSAFGALMNQN

-691 NVDVNGLACT
+691 NVDVDGLSCT
-701 EEERAELKRLLESGV
+701 EEERAELKRLLEGGV

>member
-20 DGIGYYAIVRDVNIY
+20 DGIGYYAIGRDVRIY

-51 DGRIYSETENN
+51 NGGIYSETENN
-62 IVSEQT
+62 IISEQT
-68 FTNND
+68 FTNNN
-73 ANKVISDLNNL
+73 ANQVISDLNNL
-84 KNILNISNECLGEL
+84 KSILNISNECLNEL
-98 TNIVQNYVGNLYICS
+98 SNIVQNYVGNLYLCN
-113 VDYPYGGAFIGYPQ
+113 VDYPNSGSWIGYPQ
-127 TYIASGILTPFNA
+127 TYQVNGILTPFNA

-182 IISYQIENNLIEPS
+182 IISYQIENNLIVAS
-196 NELKNLVESQF
+196 DELKNLVDSQF
-207 DTVKSDTSFVWDVY
+207 DPVKSDTSFIWDVY

-257 TNPDYEYRS
+257 NNPDYEYRA

-276 NKKDGTLSTPFFQDL
+276 KKKDGTLLAPFFQDL
-291 YGTLETKIPMSKLS
+291 YGTLQTKIPMAKLS
-305 SVIGTSDFMKGI
+305 NVIGTSDFMKGI
-317 SEFIPALNAGDCYL
+317 SEFIPALDVGDCYL

-336 LQSTSIKDTC
+336 LQNTSIKDTC

-355 TQDVNHLYIRNGR
+355 TQNVDHLYIRNGK
-368 RGSVVRLHYGEP
+368 RGSVVRLHYGDP
-380 ESGVDPLVVGWNDNA
+380 ESGVDHSVVGWNDDA
-395 RDDLSDDSQ
+395 RDDLVDDAQ
-404 KFDDDSSDVESDIST
+404 KFDDDSSDVESDLSY

-434 TNLKLLGKKL
+434 ENLKLLGKKL
-444 WDSSFLDNISMI
+444 WDDSFLENISMI
-456 NNSPIENLLSA
+456 NNSPIENILAVKS
-467 KAFPFP
+467 FPFP
-473 IPTSGATEKNVVMG
+473 ISGGTSKNVILG
-487 NVNMG
+487 NVNMEITG
-492 VSGYELP
+492 NELP

-510 FKVDKKFN
+510 FKVDKKFS
-518 GVLEWLNYHIQV
+518 GVLEWLNYHIEV
-530 ICYLPYIGFI
+530 ICYLPYIGFV
-540 ELNIKEILN
+540 ELNIKEILD

-568 FYANNIEI
+568 FYAGVIEI

-581 TIAIDIPITASN
+581 TIAIDIPVTASN
-593 RAQVESGYIM
+593 RAQVEAGYIT
-603 SALGAVGS
+603 SAIGAIASLKSRNWLGV
-611 LLTGKL
+611 
-617 MGFAGSAFGALMNQN
+617 AGSAFGALMNQN

-691 NVDVNGLACT
+691 NVDVDGLSCT
-701 EEERAELKRLLESGV
+701 EEERTELKRLLEGGV

>member
-20 DGIGYYAIVRDVNIY
+20 DGIGYYAISRDVKIY

-51 DGRIYSETENN
+51 NGGIYSETENN
-62 IVSEQT
+62 IVSEQK
-68 FTNND
+68 FSSND
-73 ANKVISDLNNL
+73 ANIVISDLNNL
-84 KNILNISNECLGEL
+84 KSILNISNECLNEL
-98 TNIVQNYVGNLYICS
+98 SNIVQNYVGNLYLCD
-113 VDYPYGGAFIGYPQ
+113 VDYPNSGSWIGYPQ
-127 TYIASGILTPFNA
+127 TYQVNGILTPFNA

-182 IISYQIENNLIEPS
+182 IISYQIENNLIVAS
-196 NELKNLVESQF
+196 DELKNLVDSQF
-207 DTVKSDTSFVWDVY
+207 DPVKSDTSFIWDVY

-257 TNPDYEYRS
+257 NNPDYEYRA

-276 NKKDGTLSTPFFQDL
+276 KKKDGTLLAPFFQDL
-291 YGTLETKIPMSKLS
+291 YGTLQTKIPMAKLS
-305 SVIGTSDFMKGI
+305 NVIGTSDFMKGI
-317 SEFIPALNAGDCYL
+317 SEFIPALDVGDCYL

-336 LQSTSIKDTC
+336 LQNTSIKDTC

-355 TQDVNHLYIRNGR
+355 TQNVDHLYIRNGK
-368 RGSVVRLHYGEP
+368 RGSVVRLHYGDP
-380 ESGVDPLVVGWNDNA
+380 ESGVDHSVVGWNDDA
-395 RDDLSDDSQ
+395 RDDLVDDAQ
-404 KFDDDSSDVESDIST
+404 KFDDDSSDVESDLSY

-434 TNLKLLGKKL
+434 ENLKLLGKKL
-444 WDSSFLDNISMI
+444 WDDSFLENISMI
-456 NNSPIENLLSA
+456 NNSPIENILAVKS
-467 KAFPFP
+467 FPFP
-473 IPTSGATEKNVVMG
+473 ISGGTSKNVILG
-487 NVNMG
+487 NVNMEITG
-492 VSGYELP
+492 NELP

-510 FKVDKKFN
+510 FKVDKKFS
-518 GVLEWLNYHIQV
+518 GVLEWLNYHIEV
-530 ICYLPYIGFI
+530 ICYLPYIGFV
-540 ELNIKEILN
+540 ELNIKEILD

-568 FYANNIEI
+568 FYTGDIEI

-593 RAQVESGYIM
+593 RAQVEAGYIT
-603 SALGAVGS
+603 SAIGAISSLKTRNWLGV
-611 LLTGKL
+611 
-617 MGFAGSAFGALMNQN
+617 AGSAFGALMNQN

-691 NVDVNGLACT
+691 NVDVDGLSCT
-701 EEERAELKRLLESGV
+701 EEERAELKRLLEGGV

>member
-1 MAFFNAIGSEYTVE
+1 MKAIINTSYENRSMIYENIEGADFGIFSTQSCLFSFSSGIIKYTCSSYVGSSLLSKEEKTVE
-15 LNVQS
+15 KNLYFNDS
-20 DGIGYYAIVRDVNIY
+20 NMNELKNSI
-35 SFSKI
+35 
-40 SYNYYSAVKYA
+40 
-51 DGRIYSETENN
+51 NN
-62 IVSEQT
+62 IMLSLNYSQENIDDFKNSLEQ
-68 FTNND
+68 
-73 ANKVISDLNNL
+73 L
-84 KNILNISNECLGEL
+84 KNILYFANYDEWNSFIGLD
-98 TNIVQNYVGNLYICS
+98 NIVSSTELSGFITGYNYPL
-113 VDYPYGGAFIGYPQ
+113 
-127 TYIASGILTPFNA
+127 
-140 SYGSPS
+140 GSPV
-146 KNKWNENGTVYSII
+146 NDII
-160 NYGSNGNTLE
+160 N
-170 TKANSTLMPLFN
+170 KNSTQYQVMIDGKTIFINYTLPIAFFN
-182 IISYQIENNLIEPS
+182 MLQIAIDNNLITVS
-196 NELKNLVESQF
+196 DWVKNFVDDNFTPIKTEN
-207 DTVKSDTSFVWDVY
+207 SFLWDVY
-221 INSYRE
+221 INSCRE

-257 TNPDYEYRS
+257 TNPDYEYRA
-266 DNTIIQLVAD
+266 DNTLIRLSA
-276 NKKDGTLSTPFFQDL
+276 KDQKNYDFSTPFFQDL

-305 SVIGTSDFMKGI
+305 NVIGTSDFMKGI
-317 SEFIPALNAGDCYL
+317 SEFIPVLNAGDCYL
-331 YLTYK
+331 YLNYTFQN
-336 LQSTSIKDTC
+336 LGVTDTC

-355 TQDVNHLYIRNGR
+355 TQDVSHLYIRNGR
-368 RGSVVRLHYGEP
+368 RGSVVRLHNGEP
-380 ESGVDPLVVGWNDNA
+380 ESGVDPSVVGWNDDA
-395 RDDLSDDSQ
+395 RDDFVDDEQ
-404 KFDDDSSDVESDIST
+404 KFDDDSSDIESDIST

-434 TNLKLLGKKL
+434 TNLKALGKKL
-444 WDSSFLDNISMI
+444 WDDSFLQEISML

-473 IPTSGATEKNVVMG
+473 IPTSGATEKNVIMG

-499 SSFIPR
+499 SSFNPT
-505 KTIGT
+505 KTIGS
-510 FKVDKKFN
+510 FKVDKKFT
-518 GVLEWLNYHIQV
+518 GVLEWLNYHIKV
-530 ICYLPYIGFI
+530 ICYLPYIGFV
-540 ELNIKEILN
+540 ELNIKEIID

-611 LLTGKL
+611 FLSGNLIGV
-617 MGFAGSAFGALMNQN
+617 AASSFGALMNQN

-656 DYPVYYPPTNY
+656 DYPVYYPPMNY

-691 NVDVNGLACT
+691 NVDVDGLSCT
-701 EEERAELKRLLESGV
+701 EEERSELKRLLEGGV

>member
-1 MAFFNAIGSEYTVE
+1 MVIQTIQTNGIVQEMVFEPNGSIIFFDGSPYFFDTKQTTITGTRTSSILGWTYEINSTSEIYPKT
-15 LNVQS
+15 
-20 DGIGYYAIVRDVNIY
+20 GIDNNIKPHLLSLKNSGHISENIY
-35 SFSKI
+35 NELIEKI
-40 SYNYYSAVKYA
+40 YNIPLYRGTLPTAIIGTSA
-51 DGRIYSETENN
+51 
-62 IVSEQT
+62 
-68 FTNND
+68 
-73 ANKVISDLNNL
+73 DLEKEL
-84 KNILNISNECLGEL
+84 KII
-98 TNIVQNYVGNLYICS
+98 GNGSC
-113 VDYPYGGAFIGYPQ
+113 GGI
-127 TYIASGILTPFNA
+127 
-140 SYGSPS
+140 
-146 KNKWNENGTVYSII
+146 
-160 NYGSNGNTLE
+160 GNTLTTNLNDVWNNYGNADTINVNYGE
-170 TKANSTLMPLFN
+170 TQFIDKAFHQYPPFFN
-182 IISYQIENNLIEPS
+182 ILSKAIDENLIEVS
-196 NELKNLVESQF
+196 DELKEFVESEV
-207 DTVKSDTSFVWDVY
+207 TPIKADTSFIWDVY
-221 INSYRE
+221 INSYKE

-232 GYTTESIIVRWSC
+232 GYKTESIIVRWTC

-257 TNPDYEYRS
+257 TNPDYEYRA

-276 NKKDGTLSTPFFQDL
+276 KKKEGTLSTPFFQDL
-291 YGTLETKIPMSKLS
+291 YGTLEAKIPMTKLS
-305 SVIGTSDFMKGI
+305 NVIGTSDFMKGV

-336 LQSTSIKDTC
+336 LQNTSIKDTC

-355 TQDVNHLYIRNGR
+355 TQDVDHLYIRNGR

-380 ESGVDPLVVGWNDNA
+380 ESGVDPSVVGWNDDV
-395 RDDLSDDSQ
+395 RELPDDDVQHTDE
-404 KFDDDSSDVESDIST
+404 DSSDVESDVSY

-434 TNLKLLGKKL
+434 DNLKLLGKKL
-444 WDSSFLDNISMI
+444 WSDGFLKNISML
-456 NNSPIENLLSA
+456 NNSPIENILAVKS
-467 KAFPFP
+467 FPFP
-473 IPTSGATEKNVVMG
+473 ISGGTSKNVILG
-487 NVNMG
+487 NVNMEITG
-492 VSGYELP
+492 NELP

-510 FKVDKKFN
+510 FKVDKKFS
-518 GVLEWLNYHIQV
+518 GVLEWLNYHIEV
-530 ICYLPYIGFI
+530 ICYLPYIGFV
-540 ELNIKEILN
+540 ELNVKEILN

-568 FYANNIEI
+568 FYAGDIEI

-593 RAQVESGYIM
+593 RAQVEAGYIT
-603 SALGAVGS
+603 SAIGALTSLKSRNWLGV
-611 LLTGKL
+611 
-617 MGFAGSAFGALMNQN
+617 AGSAFGALMNQN

-691 NVDVNGLACT
+691 NVDVDGLSCT

>member
-1 MAFFNAIGSEYTVE
+1 MASFSGIHHGGYGDFETSGTLNGGGICFEWANTFIE
-15 LNVQS
+15 L
-20 DGIGYYAIVRDVNIY
+20 GIGPFTSHYTYYGNYGSGIVVSYDNDYNSSPVSETVKNQIKDRITALKSVLNLTDSTEIELKSVIDNLDLHYIDVNMALSGFYFPEDNATMKGIATCYNCPIGTMLNNSWNINGSNVGGFTINGKTFTGYASVPYASIFNVISYAI
-35 SFSKI
+35 
-40 SYNYYSAVKYA
+40 
-51 DGRIYSETENN
+51 ENN
-62 IVSEQT
+62 IIDVSDE
-68 FTNND
+68 
-73 ANKVISDLNNL
+73 L
-84 KNILNISNECLGEL
+84 KNIVEDQFVAIS
-98 TNIVQNYVGNLYICS
+98 
-113 VDYPYGGAFIGYPQ
+113 D
-127 TYIASGILTPFNA
+127 
-140 SYGSPS
+140 
-146 KNKWNENGTVYSII
+146 
-160 NYGSNGNTLE
+160 
-170 TKANSTLMPLFN
+170 
-182 IISYQIENNLIEPS
+182 
-196 NELKNLVESQF
+196 
-207 DTVKSDTSFVWDVY
+207 DTSFFWDVY

-232 GYTTESIIVRWSC
+232 GYKTESIIVRWTC
-245 DAVNKATEEFLQ
+245 NAVNKATEDFLQ
-257 TNPDYEYRS
+257 TNPDYEYRA
-266 DNTIIQLVAD
+266 DNTLIRLSA
-276 NKKDGTLSTPFFQDL
+276 KDQKNYDFSTPFFQDL

-317 SEFIPALNAGDCYL
+317 SEFIPAINAGDCYL
-331 YLTYK
+331 YLNYTFQN
-336 LQSTSIKDTC
+336 LGVTDTC

-355 TQDVNHLYIRNGR
+355 TQDVDHLYIRNGR

-380 ESGVDPLVVGWNDNA
+380 ESGVDPSVVGWNDDA
-395 RDDLSDDSQ
+395 RDDLVDDAQ
-404 KFDDDSSDVESDIST
+404 KFDDDTSDVESDIST

-434 TNLKLLGKKL
+434 TNLKALGKKL
-444 WDSSFLDNISMI
+444 WDNSFLENISMI
-456 NNSPIENLLSA
+456 NNSPIENILAVKS
-467 KAFPFP
+467 FPFP
-473 IPTSGATEKNVVMG
+473 ISGGTSKNVILG
-487 NVNMG
+487 NVNMEITG
-492 VSGYELP
+492 NELP

-505 KTIGT
+505 KNIGT
-510 FKVDKKFN
+510 FKVDKKFS
-518 GVLEWLNYHIQV
+518 GVLEWLNYHIEV
-530 ICYLPYIGFI
+530 ICYLPYIGFV

-568 FYANNIEI
+568 FYAGDIEI

-611 LLTGKL
+611 LLTGNL
-617 MGFAGSAFGALMNQN
+617 MGVAGSAFGALMNQN

-691 NVDVNGLACT
+691 NVDVDGLSCT
-701 EEERAELKRLLESGV
+701 EEERAELKRLLEGGV

>member
-1 MAFFNAIGSEYTVE
+1 MASFSGIHHGGYGDFETSGTLNGGGICFEWANTFTE
-15 LNVQS
+15 L
-20 DGIGYYAIVRDVNIY
+20 GIGPFTSHYKYYGDYGSGVVISYDNDYTSKSVTNNTKNQIKDRITALKSVLNLTDNTEIELKSVIDNLDLHYIDVNSALRGFYFPQDNATMNGIATCYNCPIGTMLNNSWNVNGSKVGDFTINGQTFTGYASVPYASIFNVISYAI
-35 SFSKI
+35 
-40 SYNYYSAVKYA
+40 
-51 DGRIYSETENN
+51 ENN
-62 IVSEQT
+62 IIDVSDE
-68 FTNND
+68 
-73 ANKVISDLNNL
+73 L
-84 KNILNISNECLGEL
+84 KNIVENQFVAIS
-98 TNIVQNYVGNLYICS
+98 
-113 VDYPYGGAFIGYPQ
+113 D
-127 TYIASGILTPFNA
+127 
-140 SYGSPS
+140 
-146 KNKWNENGTVYSII
+146 
-160 NYGSNGNTLE
+160 
-170 TKANSTLMPLFN
+170 
-182 IISYQIENNLIEPS
+182 
-196 NELKNLVESQF
+196 
-207 DTVKSDTSFVWDVY
+207 DTSFYWDVY

-232 GYTTESIIVRWSC
+232 GYKTESIIVRWSC
-245 DAVNKATEEFLQ
+245 SAVNKATEEFLQ
-257 TNPDYEYRS
+257 TNPDYEYRA
-266 DNTIIQLVAD
+266 DNTIIRLSA
-276 NKKDGTLSTPFFQDL
+276 KDQKNYDFSTPFFQDL
-291 YGTLETKIPMSKLS
+291 YGTLEIKIPMSKLS

-331 YLTYK
+331 YLNYTFQN
-336 LQSTSIKDTC
+336 LGVTDTC

-355 TQDVNHLYIRNGR
+355 TQNVDNLYIRNGR

-380 ESGVDPLVVGWNDNA
+380 ESGVDPSVVGWNDEA
-395 RDDLSDDSQ
+395 RDDLLDDNQ

-434 TNLKLLGKKL
+434 TNLKALGKKL
-444 WDSSFLDNISMI
+444 WDNSFLENISMI
-456 NNSPIENLLSA
+456 NNSPIENILSV
-467 KAFPFP
+467 KSFPFP
-473 IPTSGATEKNVVMG
+473 ISGGTSKNVILG
-487 NVNMG
+487 NVNMEVTG
-492 VSGYELP
+492 NELP
-499 SSFIPR
+499 SSYIPI

-518 GVLEWLNYHIQV
+518 GVLEWLNYHTQV

-540 ELNIKEILN
+540 ELNIKEIID

-568 FYANNIEI
+568 FYSNNIEI

-603 SALGAVGS
+603 SALGAIGS
-611 LLTGKL
+611 LLSGNL
-617 MGFAGSAFGALMNQN
+617 MGVAGSAFGVLMNQK

-691 NVDVNGLACT
+691 NVDVDGLACT

>member
-1 MAFFNAIGSEYTVE
+1 MIIQSIQTNGIVQEMVFEPSGSIIFFDGSPYFFDTKQTTITGTRELPFASVTYDINATSELYP
-15 LNVQS
+15 
-20 DGIGYYAIVRDVNIY
+20 
-35 SFSKI
+35 
-40 SYNYYSAVKYA
+40 
-51 DGRIYSETENN
+51 
-62 IVSEQT
+62 
-68 FTNND
+68 
-73 ANKVISDLNNL
+73 
-84 KNILNISNECLGEL
+84 NISRDNIIKPHLQALKDGGYISENIFNELIEKLYDLPLYRGSLPTAITGTGEGKEKEL
-98 TNIVQNYVGNLYICS
+98 KIIGNGSC
-113 VDYPYGGAFIGYPQ
+113 GGI
-127 TYIASGILTPFNA
+127 
-140 SYGSPS
+140 
-146 KNKWNENGTVYSII
+146 
-160 NYGSNGNTLE
+160 GNTLTTNLDDVWNNYGNTDIVNVNYGE
-170 TKANSTLMPLFN
+170 TQFTDKAFHQSPPFFN
-182 IISYQIENNLIEPS
+182 ILSRAIDENLINAS
-196 NELKNLVESQF
+196 NELIDFVQSQV
-207 DTVKSDTSFVWDVY
+207 TPIKEDTSFIWDVY

-232 GYTTESIIVRWSC
+232 GYKTESILVRWTC

-257 TNPDYEYRS
+257 TNTDYEYRA

-276 NKKDGTLSTPFFQDL
+276 KKKEGTLSAPFFQDL

-317 SEFIPALNAGDCYL
+317 SEFIPVLNAGDCYL

-336 LQSTSIKDTC
+336 LQNTSVKDTC

-355 TQDVNHLYIRNGR
+355 TQNVDNLYIRNGR

-380 ESGVDPLVVGWNDNA
+380 ESGVDPGVVGWNDDA

-404 KFDDDSSDVESDIST
+404 KFDDDSSDIESDIST

-424 LLTSTYAMTE
+424 LLTTTYAMTE
-434 TNLKLLGKKL
+434 SNLKALGKKL
-444 WDSSFLDNISMI
+444 WGTSFLENISMI
-456 NNSPIENLLSA
+456 NNSPIENILSA
-467 KAFPFP
+467 KSFPFP
-473 IPTSGATEKNVVMG
+473 ISGGTSKNVILG
-487 NVNMG
+487 NVNMEVTG
-492 VSGYELP
+492 NELP
-499 SSFIPR
+499 SSYTPI

-611 LLTGKL
+611 LLSGKL
-617 MGFAGSAFGALMNQN
+617 KGIAGSAFGALMNQN

-691 NVDVNGLACT
+691 NVDADGLSCT